1 MLPEL
6 IAASV
11 VDVGVPNDQLEDVD
25 QSELLVEV
33 QLSIIEVEACGA
45 IPEDNNELNWLEVN
59 SPSLAPKGPAP
70 GDIFCQLEQYQK

>member
-1 MLPEL
+1 VDANEGELIEMLPEL

-33 QLSIIEVEACGA
+33 QLSISVA
-45 IPEDNNELNWLEVN
+45 IFK
-59 SPSLAPKGPAP
+59 A
-70 GDIFCQLEQYQK
+70 